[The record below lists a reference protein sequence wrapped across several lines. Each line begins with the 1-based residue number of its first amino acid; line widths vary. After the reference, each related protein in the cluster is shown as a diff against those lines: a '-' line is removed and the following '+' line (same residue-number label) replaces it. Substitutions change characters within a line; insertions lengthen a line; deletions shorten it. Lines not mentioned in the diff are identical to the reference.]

1 MPVIRLTQELIN
13 NPVFPEGKRRV
24 ELVDDRRSG
33 IYAAFSSTIK
43 GAWTGTFYLR
53 YKSPNTSKTSH
64 IKLGRTS
71 DITLDDARKKVTEY
85 RFQIAQG
92 IDPRDEIK
100 SKKSVPLFSEFFT
113 STYLSHAKLHKRSWK
128 CDESLYRLQLKRAF
142 GHLKLNQITRMQ
154 VQGLHSELRESG
166 LAAAT
171 CDHYAQLTRHVLNM
185 ALEFELIDKNPVS
198 GIKLFKEDNQVTV
211 SLSEEELGRL
221 VNVLKTH
228 PNRNACDV
236 ALFLL
241 NTGLRI
247 SSALQA
253 KWEHIDIS
261 QKTMLLPSSIS
272 KSKRVSS
279 IPLSFGALEILNGL
293 KTKGKHEYLFVN
305 PLTNKRLTTISKGW
319 RSIRAEAGLPQLT
332 LHGLRHVFSSNLI
345 NSGVSIF
352 VLSKLLTHAN
362 VITTT
367 RYSHLDKSTLLDATN
382 TASHSIDEA
391 LKKVS

>member
-1 MPVIRLTQELIN
+1 MPVLELTQHLIDNELSCPDGLTRYEAVHI
-13 NPVFPEGKRRV
+13 
-24 ELVDDRRSG
+24 DRSG
-33 IYAAFSSTIK
+33 LYCVATK
-43 GAWTGTFYLR
+43 NNRTGTFYLR
-53 YKSPNTSKTSH
+53 FKSPNTGKTSH
-64 IKLGRTS
+64 IKLGRTC
-71 DITLDDARKKVTEY
+71 DISLDDAMKKVAEY
-85 RFQIAQG
+85 RSQIAQG

-100 SKKSVPLFSEFFT
+100 AKKSVPLFSEFFT
-113 STYLSHAKLHKRSWK
+113 NIYLPKARISKRSWK

-154 VQGLHSELRESG
+154 VQSLHSELRESG

-171 CDHYAQLTRHVLNM
+171 CDHYIALTRSLLNM
-185 ALEFELIDKNPVS
+185 AQDFDLIDKNPAS

-221 VNVLKTH
+221 VDALKTH
-228 PNRNACDV
+228 PNKNACNV

-272 KSKRVSS
+272 KSKKTAS
-279 IPLSFGALEILNGL
+279 IPLSTGALEILDSL
-293 KTKGKHEYLFVN
+293 PTKGKHEYLFVN
-305 PLTNKRLTTISKGW
+305 ANRNNRRLTTVSKGW
-319 RSIRAEAGLPQLT
+319 RSIRQEAGLPKLT
-332 LHGLRHVFSSNLI
+332 LHGLRHVFASTLI
-345 NSGVSIF
+345 NNGVGIF

-362 VITTT
+362 VTTT
-367 RYSHLDKSTLLDATN
+367 ARYSHLDQSTLLDAAN
-382 TASHSIDEA
+382 TASHSIDKA
-391 LKKVS
+391 LKAVS